1 MQHLL
6 WMMDDVGEEQQ
17 VDAAIITVI
26 LLSHQKPITGYT
38 ETRLKVWVCNFP
50 GIELVYLVGSYDTP
64 RYPPAQTAT
73 VHSDTFL
80 DDAS

>member
-1 MQHLL
+1 
-6 WMMDDVGEEQQ
+6 MMNDVGEEQQ
-17 VDAAIITVI
+17 VDADIITVI

-50 GIELVYLVGSYDTP
+50 GIELVYLVRCWYDTS
-64 RYPPAQTAT
+64 RYLPTQTAT

-80 DDAS
+80 YDAS